1 MENLINLVAAS
12 FARNGMANGIG
23 RNGVHSPH
31 RVNGKGVGNHLG
43 NSLGNLGEPSRHTP
57 SLTTALPEHFLE
69 HNLRRAPQ
77 DDPAP

>member
-12 FARNGMANGIG
+12 FARNGMANGVAHDG
-23 RNGVHSPH
+23 SASSHRGNEASQHS
-31 RVNGKGVGNHLG
+31 
-43 NSLGNLGEPSRHTP
+43 P
-57 SLTTALPEHFLE
+57 SLTTALPEHILE